1 MRTAVIYMK
10 STVDNH
16 EESKNTKKQ
25 HFENKSPRKGKA
37 TE

>member
-1 MRTAVIYMK
+1 MK
-10 STVDNH
+10 STVDKY

-25 HFENKSPRKGKA
+25 HVDNKSPRKGKP